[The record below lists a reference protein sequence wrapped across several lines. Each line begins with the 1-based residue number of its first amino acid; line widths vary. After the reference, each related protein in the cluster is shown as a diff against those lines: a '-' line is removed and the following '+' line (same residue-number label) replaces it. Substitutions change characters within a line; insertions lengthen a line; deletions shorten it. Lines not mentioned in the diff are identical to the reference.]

1 MKCYRGDLL
10 GPDEVV
16 VHTSS
21 VLRTG
26 LEVLPADLNHLM
38 TRTQAGPLAS
48 RLGRCAELPPS
59 ALDAVR

>member
-1 MKCYRGDLL
+1 MKCYREDLL

-16 VHTSS
+16 VQTSS

-26 LEVLPADLNHLM
+26 LEVLPADLNHLVM
-38 TRTQAGPLAS
+38 RTQAGPLAN

-59 ALDAVR
+59 ALDAMW